1 MLATLG
7 LALPDGWDQVRTS
20 SGEILFLHQDSLQ
33 CQRERPRDQRRD
45 QRRELQEQQ
54 EELTKEITLDRMACK
69 FSDDN
74 SVTAGEQAP
83 AVQFVVKIPN
93 SGQFS

>member
-1 MLATLG
+1 MATLG

-45 QRRELQEQQ
+45 QRRELQEEQ

-69 FSDDN
+69 FSEDN
-74 SVTAGEQAP
+74 SVTTGGKAP
-83 AVQFVVKIPN
+83 GVKTLI
-93 SGQFS
+93 

>member
-1 MLATLG
+1 MATLG

-33 CQRERPRDQRRD
+33 CQRERPRDQRR
-45 QRRELQEQQ
+45 ELQEEQ

-69 FSDDN
+69 FSEDN
-74 SVTAGEQAP
+74 SVTAGGQAP
-83 AVQFVVKIPN
+83 GVKTLI
-93 SGQFS
+93 

>member
-1 MLATLG
+1 MATLG

-45 QRRELQEQQ
+45 QRRELQEEQ

-69 FSDDN
+69 FSEDN
-74 SVTAGEQAP
+74 SVTAGGQAP
-83 AVQFVVKIPN
+83 GVKTLI
-93 SGQFS
+93 